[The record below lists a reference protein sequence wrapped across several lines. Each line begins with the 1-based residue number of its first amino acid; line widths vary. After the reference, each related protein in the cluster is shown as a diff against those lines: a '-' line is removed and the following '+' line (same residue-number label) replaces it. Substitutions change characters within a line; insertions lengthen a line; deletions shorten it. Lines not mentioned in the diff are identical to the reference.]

1 LQGLKY
7 LKFICKVNID
17 DLILNYH
24 NKIEIYVQ
32 YQMLTNKETIKE
44 EVMLKI
50 KNDPITAIS
59 QISRLIPMNMELFEI
74 LEFAYDEYLKGNSH
88 QEKH

>member
-1 LQGLKY
+1 
-7 LKFICKVNID
+7 
-17 DLILNYH
+17 
-24 NKIEIYVQ
+24 
-32 YQMLTNKETIKE
+32 MLTNKETIKE